1 MNAPLTTTVL
11 FDYNTVELLT
21 RHILDAYGDR
31 LPSIAAVPAAA
42 PAPAPP
48 VENVA
53 LRALLQAFDD
63 ADPQPRQTVLL
74 LTSDPEIAEIAAWSA
89 REREIDLIVGA
100 GSPDLLQDVDGER
113 RLLFD
118 GPDFHA
124 RLLDLNQQRK
134 VDHVICALANV
145 PDELASVLSDDG
157 QWLDLA

>member
-1 MNAPLTTTVL
+1 MVGNARYRVL
-11 FDYNTVELLT
+11 DPGN
-21 RHILDAYGDR
+21 
-31 LPSIAAVPAAA
+31 
-42 PAPAPP
+42 
-48 VENVA
+48 A
-53 LRALLQAFDD
+53 LHAFDD